1 MSSLGLILFQI
12 HASYS
17 KLLTAKPLICFSF
30 STDPLHPLVSWGRG
44 ELLLAEDDGLIT
56 KVTSAV
62 GGDGELSQVTP
73 KQVGHSHL

>member
-17 KLLTAKPLICFSF
+17 KLLTKPLIFSPF

-56 KVTSAV
+56 KVTSTV

>member
-1 MSSLGLILFQI
+1 MSSLGLTLFQI

-17 KLLTAKPLICFSF
+17 KLLTAKLLIFSF

-62 GGDGELSQVTP
+62 GGDGELSQVSP